1 MEYDLSFHSCCRLH
15 NFCISR
21 RLLPFQI
28 LSAPPT
34 IEINQKDSLC
44 DYKWRLP
51 VDVSVILTPAD
62 RDTRSRCGSTLRSS
76 IVLLKTIGITRI
88 RAHNLKVVD

>member
-1 MEYDLSFHSCCRLH
+1 MELSFHACCRPH

-34 IEINQKDSLC
+34 IEINQNDSLC
-44 DYKWRLP
+44 DYNWRLP
-51 VDVSVILTPAD
+51 VGVSVILTPAD

-76 IVLLKTIGITRI
+76 IVQTLKTIGIIRI